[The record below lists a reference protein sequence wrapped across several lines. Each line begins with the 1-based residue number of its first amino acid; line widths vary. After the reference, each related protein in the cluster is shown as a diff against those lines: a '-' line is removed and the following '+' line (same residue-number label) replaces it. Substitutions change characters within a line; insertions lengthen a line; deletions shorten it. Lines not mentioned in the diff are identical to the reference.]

1 MPSSS
6 TSFYNNYYLEDKS
19 KTSNQENILKNDFT
33 LDYNDYEK
41 LKMAEQINKLNI
53 NTYKVN
59 KENIA
64 LNENNK
70 IFDFNSPDFLK
81 KSGKSYISIM
91 NDFVIFINDPDKSF
105 NKFGI
110 IFTKENNLIYIGF
123 AILVFSFMLWL
134 IDITS

>member
-1 MPSSS
+1 MPTKS
-6 TSFYNNYYLEDKS
+6 TSFYNNYYLEDKN

-41 LKMAEQINKLNI
+41 LKIAEQYNKLYSNI
-53 NTYKVN
+53 YGVN

-70 IFDFNSPDFLK
+70 IFDFNSPDFFK
-81 KSGKSYISIM
+81 KSGKAYISIM
-91 NDFVIFINDPDKSF
+91 NDFVLFINDPNKSF

-123 AILVFSFMLWL
+123 AILIFSFMIWL

>member
-19 KTSNQENILKNDFT
+19 KKSIDENVLKNDFT
-33 LDYNDYEK
+33 LDYNDYQK
-41 LKMAEQINKLNI
+41 LKSNEQYNKLYS
-53 NTYKVN
+53 NTYRVN
-59 KENIA
+59 KENNI

-70 IFDFNSPDFLK
+70 IFDFNSSDFFRK
-81 KSGKSYISIM
+81 AGKAYISIM
-91 NDFVIFINDPDKSF
+91 NDTVIFINDPNKSL

-123 AILVFSFMLWL
+123 AILIISFMFWL

>member
-1 MPSSS
+1 MPNKS

-19 KTSNQENILKNDFT
+19 KSNDENILKNDFT
-33 LDYNDYEK
+33 LNYSDYQN
-41 LKMAEQINKLNI
+41 LKTAEQYNKLYSNI
-53 NTYKVN
+53 YGVN

-70 IFDFNSPDFLK
+70 IFDFNSPEFFRK
-81 KSGKSYISIM
+81 AGKAYISIM
-91 NDFVIFINDPDKSF
+91 NDFVLFINDPNKSY

-110 IFTKENNLIYIGF
+110 IFTKGDNLIYIGF
-123 AILVFSFMLWL
+123 AILIISFMFWL

>member
-1 MPSSS
+1 MPSKS

-19 KTSNQENILKNDFT
+19 KTSIDENILKNNFT

-41 LKMAEQINKLNI
+41 LKIAEQYNKLYSNI
-53 NTYKVN
+53 YGVN
-59 KENIA
+59 KENIG

-70 IFDFNSPDFLK
+70 IFDFNSPEFLK
-81 KSGKSYISIM
+81 KSGKAYISIM
-91 NDFVIFINDPDKSF
+91 NDLTLFFNEPDKSY
-105 NKFGI
+105 NKLGI

>member
-1 MPSSS
+1 MPSNS
-6 TSFYNNYYLEDKS
+6 TLFYNNYYLEDKS
-19 KTSNQENILKNDFT
+19 KKSTQENILKNPFT

-41 LKMAEQINKLNI
+41 LKTAEQYNKLYSNI
-53 NTYKVN
+53 YGVN
-59 KENIA
+59 KENNI

-70 IFDFNSPDFLK
+70 IFDFNSSDFFRK
-81 KSGKSYISIM
+81 AGKAYISIM
-91 NDFVIFINDPDKSF
+91 NDSVIFINDPNKSF

-123 AILVFSFMLWL
+123 AILIFSFMLWL

>member
-123 AILVFSFMLWL
+123 AILIFSFMLWL